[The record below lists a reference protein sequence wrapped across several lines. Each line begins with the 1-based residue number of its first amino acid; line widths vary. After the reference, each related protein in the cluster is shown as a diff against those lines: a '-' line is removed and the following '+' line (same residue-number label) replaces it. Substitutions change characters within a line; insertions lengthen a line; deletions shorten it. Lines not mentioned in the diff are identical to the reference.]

1 MEIRRIE
8 GTLLQHA
15 IERLQSL
22 SAERTGEGLRIRAL
36 SSVPEVLMELS
47 SGGEGSIKAKVTYSE
62 GRTLNLLLSGGSEIK
77 AENRSSL
84 ELMTGDVVELKIET
98 TNPLTLRIVGLHR
111 RGNLEELLKLVLE
124 EGGDFLFSISPDRL
138 KEDVEN
144 SGLFYERKLL
154 DLLLGKLKPEE
165 LLKDA
170 KAQLLSSVLR
180 YGQELSRLLKAE
192 GIRSLEDILNL
203 LELLKAKNLTYS
215 KLKDAIRGLFLENL
229 PHEEYVRLVKD
240 LQSQGERG
248 LILAL
253 EKRDLLSILKELFRK
268 EIEGRLE
275 RYPPLEQAFK
285 NLRSLEEPVLRELL
299 REVEGGSERNMKEAY
314 QALRGHMERAERLLE
329 FERTKG
335 TSLEQLLRRLELIN
349 RLQWMYAT
357 QGYTFYLP
365 VYYEG
370 GRGGLLFKGGRDYIV
385 VFKLGYEEGF
395 IGGVL
400 SMPRESRV
408 LNIKLFTDQ
417 DQWSRGL
424 RESREMLRVMLEE
437 EGIRLKSLLVEL
449 IERERLLESM
459 RASLSEEAFLL
470 LA

>member
-180 YGQELSRLLKAE
+180 YGEELSRLLKAE

-229 PHEEYVRLVKD
+229 PHEE
-240 LQSQGERG
+240 
-248 LILAL
+248 
-253 EKRDLLSILKELFRK
+253 
-268 EIEGRLE
+268 
-275 RYPPLEQAFK
+275 
-285 NLRSLEEPVLRELL
+285 
-299 REVEGGSERNMKEAY
+299 
-314 QALRGHMERAERLLE
+314 
-329 FERTKG
+329 
-335 TSLEQLLRRLELIN
+335 
-349 RLQWMYAT
+349 
-357 QGYTFYLP
+357 
-365 VYYEG
+365 
-370 GRGGLLFKGGRDYIV
+370 
-385 VFKLGYEEGF
+385 
-395 IGGVL
+395 
-400 SMPRESRV
+400 
-408 LNIKLFTDQ
+408 
-417 DQWSRGL
+417 
-424 RESREMLRVMLEE
+424 
-437 EGIRLKSLLVEL
+437 
-449 IERERLLESM
+449 
-459 RASLSEEAFLL
+459 
-470 LA
+470 